1 MPSKQILVVEDE
13 PKIAETLIHVLNEQ
27 DLKLP
32 GSQTNL
38 EAREALKVNVFS
50 ARLILDVIILLYN
63 P

>member
-1 MPSKQILVVEDE
+1 MSGKQILVVEDE

-27 DLKLP
+27 DFEA
-32 GSQTNL
+32 TRVATIL